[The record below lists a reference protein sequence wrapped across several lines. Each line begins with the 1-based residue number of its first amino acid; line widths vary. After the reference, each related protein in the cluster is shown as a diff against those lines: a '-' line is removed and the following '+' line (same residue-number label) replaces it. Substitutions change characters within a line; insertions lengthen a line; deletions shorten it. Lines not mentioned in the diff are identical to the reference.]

1 MVVGYGNKCMPLAF
15 INVEVEMM
23 SIAYFRAGIAPMW
36 NWSYIVSEQVGLLG
50 VLQNLGDGKWI
61 VL

>member
-1 MVVGYGNKCMPLAF
+1 MPLAF